1 MAHASCFHINPFTS
15 QVIQVKYA
23 VHGDD
28 LPTIEISKSDGSGD
42 QVTQVSIGIV
52 AWGAGYW
59 FDNSQISDV

>member
-52 AWGAGYW
+52 A
-59 FDNSQISDV
+59 